1 MLIFLLNKIKKHSK
15 IEEVTHLYPI
25 KNRLH
30 FTDKSV
36 LPKIVVNPGLQP
48 LILE

>member
-25 KNRLH
+25 KNRWH
-30 FTDKSV
+30 FIGKSF
-36 LPKIVVNPGLQP
+36 LPKMVANPGLKP